1 VNACVGYYIYGVI
14 VGLAIAYLVPYLV
27 RRFRLRW
34 PFERKS

>member
-1 VNACVGYYIYGVI
+1 VSACVGYYIYGVI
-14 VGLAIAYLVPYLV
+14 VGLTIAYLV